1 MRKIL
6 LLLFLLAMLHDA
18 SAQIVFKPSDKAY
31 VEKLLKSSASW
42 RTKPMSE
49 TVIHFA
55 RLLKGIPY
63 VGGTLD
69 KGKEEQLVV
78 NLRELDCTTYV
89 ETVMALAACTQR
101 GETSFDDYCRHLREI
116 RYAGGRVEYTAR
128 KHYFTYWMEEN
139 ERQGIVSCTE
149 PSLSDIKTGKHPF
162 TAWQDFAKTPVN
174 YMSTHVSSYKML
186 SAHPEWLPGIKRM
199 EKTMAGKRYQYIP
212 KAALGKSNISLLR
225 RYIKDGDIIAIIT
238 SKKGLDTSH
247 IGIAVWH
254 ADGLHMLNASQI
266 HKKVVEGPMTL
277 YAYMHKHPS
286 QLGIRLCRM
295 NGK

>member
-1 MRKIL
+1 
-6 LLLFLLAMLHDA
+6 MLHDA
-18 SAQIVFKPSDKAY
+18 SAQVYEPSDKAR
-31 VEKLLKSSASW
+31 VTRLLASAASW
-42 RTKPMSE
+42 RTKPVAE

-55 RLLKGIPY
+55 RQLKGIPY
-63 VGGTLD
+63 VAGTLD

-78 NLRELDCTTYV
+78 NLRGLDCTTYV
-89 ETVMALAACTQR
+89 ETVIALTLCTRQ
-101 GETSFDDYCRHLREI
+101 GETSFDDFCRHLREI
-116 RYAGGRVEYTAR
+116 RYDGGRVDYTAR
-128 KHYFTYWMEEN
+128 KHYFTYWMEQN
-139 ERQGIVSCTE
+139 QRQGIVSVTE
-149 PSLSDIKTGKHPF
+149 PSPDDITSGNHPF
-162 TAWQDFAKTPVN
+162 TAWQDFTKTPVN

-186 SAHPEWLPGIKRM
+186 SAHPEWLPGIRRM
-199 EKTMAGKRYQYIP
+199 EKTMAGRRCRYIP
-212 KAALGKSNISLLR
+212 KRLLGKSNTKLLR

-266 HKKVVEGPMTL
+266 HRKVVEEPMTL
-277 YAYMHKHPS
+277 YTYMQKHPS